1 MTIETKYSLSE
12 IKQIV
17 SDGFQYLIHPDIVAS
32 LNNLSN
38 EILGEP
44 ICVKNPLF
52 NSSVVTNASSNS
64 NSNSNTAT
72 SSSGHR
78 HNRKKKVHESSESD
92 WKAVPFHATKLEQ
105 HVGIEANVDR
115 LRLSL
120 NKLTDKKFAE
130 NKNTIIN
137 ELNCIYETNISQE
150 DNDRV
155 CSIIYTISSSN
166 KFYSKIFADLYTELI
181 NIYTPIRTHFNRQ
194 IERDNIMANYNNIK
208 YADPNVDYNQF
219 CDNNKD
225 NEKRRSLSQFYV
237 NLALNNMIS
246 KDTVGLILVEL
257 LKNIMSKIV
266 EPNNRELVDELTENV
281 IILYN
286 SEVFEDIDEND
297 DQFLINETSISDT
310 LLQLSKSKVKD
321 FKSLTS
327 KSIFKYMDL
336 LSE

>member
-1 MTIETKYSLSE
+1 MTIETKYSLLE

-44 ICVKNPLF
+44 TCVKNPLF
-52 NSSVVTNASSNS
+52 NSSGVYVATNA
-64 NSNSNTAT
+64 NT
-72 SSSGHR
+72 GHR

-92 WKAVPFHATKLEQ
+92 WKAVPFHATKFEQ
-105 HVGIEANVDR
+105 HVGIEANIDR

-130 NKNTIIN
+130 NKNTIIS
-137 ELNCIYETNISQE
+137 ELNCIYNTNISQE
-150 DNDRV
+150 DSDRV

-181 NIYTPIRTHFNRQ
+181 NMYAPIRNHFNRQ
-194 IERDNIMANYNNIK
+194 IECDNIMANYNNIK

-246 KDTVGLILVEL
+246 KDMIGLILAEI
-257 LKNIMSKIV
+257 LKNIMGKIV

-297 DQFLINETSISDT
+297 DQFLINEISISDT
-310 LLQLSKSKVKD
+310 LLQLSTSKVKD

-336 LSE
+336 LNE